1 MSSTRRKSKDGS
13 LKEGWLEKKGSF
25 VRSWKR
31 RYFVLTSSALNYYT
45 DETLSE
51 LKGSVPIVSTSR
63 VMHRDGSSHQFKFG
77 VCTGKRLLE
86 IACTSDEHRTR
97 WKKCIQE
104 LINRLQVEDMKA
116 GGACCTPPE
125 KTTVFNDLMGINRL
139 DRTNMV
145 EDTPMNRARKKQE
158 AKLAQQKLGK
168 LSPQQS
174 AGAGTGSKLKKDKQ
188 EDALWGGE
196 DSDVSESESESEGEE
211 ARSSKT
217 SCQASK
223 AKKGAR
229 RRLNGGGNKPKRG
242 TGERGSERDSGF
254 CDGDSPHD
262 LSQQQT
268 TSHNTSSSGKNA
280 GIVGPDLQGLKL
292 GGEAHDGWEELVSD
306 KGELYYY
313 HRDSKITRWEK
324 PTPEVTQCIHRRLE
338 EERLQSERANE
349 KRKLE
354 LKQNK
359 IVEEELQDYTNQ
371 IQATVTQQ
379 IQLWK
384 HPVGKKRARVL
395 GELLNAVPALLG
407 PEVIP
412 LDSSLVSTPLL
423 KTDPPVMVKKAYRKV
438 VRLVHPDKIAGT
450 GCVIDMEKKML
461 AAEVFITINEA
472 FEKFRAQHEDL

>member
-1 MSSTRRKSKDGS
+1 MSSPRHKSTDDS

-77 VCTGKRLLE
+77 LCTGKRLLE

-104 LINRLQVEDMKA
+104 LINRLQMEGMKA
-116 GGACCTPPE
+116 GGTCSTE
-125 KTTVFNDLMGINRL
+125 RTTVFDDLISINRL

-145 EDTPMNRARKKQE
+145 EDTPMNRARKQQQE
-158 AKLAQQKLGK
+158 KLAQQQGQKQ
-168 LSPQQS
+168 PPS
-174 AGAGTGSKLKKDKQ
+174 AGTDTKLMKDTK
-188 EDALWGGE
+188 EDALWGGA
-196 DSDVSESESESEGEE
+196 DSDVSESDSEGEGE
-211 ARSSKT
+211 ETQTSKT
-217 SCQASK
+217 GGRGSK
-223 AKKGAR
+223 VKKGAR
-229 RRLNGGGNKPKRG
+229 RRLNGSKSKKGS
-242 TGERGSERDSGF
+242 GERGSSISGSD
-254 CDGDSPHD
+254 CSVA
-262 LSQQQT
+262 
-268 TSHNTSSSGKNA
+268 N
-280 GIVGPDLQGLKL
+280 DLQHHKQQAQTPSTGGNDKNVGTVEPDVKGLKL
-292 GGEAHDGWEELVSD
+292 GGDAQDGWEEFVSD
-306 KGELYYY
+306 KGEQYYY
-313 HRDSKITRWEK
+313 HRESKITRWEK
-324 PTPEVTQCIHRRLE
+324 PTPEVTRCIQRRLE

-354 LKQNK
+354 LKHNK

-407 PEVIP
+407 PELIP
-412 LDSSLVSTPLL
+412 LDSSLVTTPLL
-423 KTDPPVMVKKAYRKV
+423 KTDPPTMVKKAYRKV
-438 VRLVHPDKIAGT
+438 VRFVHPDKVAGT
-450 GCVIDMEKKML
+450 GCVIDVEKKML
-461 AAEVFITINEA
+461 AAEVFIAINES
-472 FEKFRAQHEDL
+472 FEKFRAQHEEL